1 MREKSE
7 ADVQIQRVK
16 KSRARLYSEAP
27 GTYMMMAG
35 LPIEVSNQIDTFAT
49 DGKKVLVNVNFCKSI
64 PDLNVSGIMIH
75 ESLHISLKHMYRR
88 PEWCCHALWNEAT
101 DYVINGWIYESE
113 NYGKS
118 FSLPKNCLN
127 NKKYWGW
134 AAEKVAKDLLD
145 NGWEEPPEGTDTR
158 VRPGD
163 VMDAEEEGDDLI
175 EAEEEL
181 DERIADASLLE
192 KSVGRGKGG
201 MMTKIAD
208 QVGKTSTSE
217 HIRHWLQTRYT
228 SPNKSLARPNRR
240 FVHKKIYLPTPKKQ
254 VERLH
259 VCIDSSASVGKSEL
273 ADYRAQI
280 VRYAKELGLN
290 VIRVAYVDSRIHE
303 NKIDGGI
310 WHDIVLDGASPDS
323 IELNVHGGG
332 GTSFDPIFN
341 RVEEEGEEVT
351 ALVYMTDGYGS
362 VSVNEPTY
370 PVLWLSS
377 GCEPDF
383 YRTSRWGKH
392 VSLSYY

>member
-1 MREKSE
+1 
-7 ADVQIQRVK
+7 
-16 KSRARLYSEAP
+16 
-27 GTYMMMAG
+27 
-35 LPIEVSNQIDTFAT
+35 
-49 DGKKVLVNVNFCKSI
+49 
-64 PDLNVSGIMIH
+64 MIH

-88 PEWCCHALWNEAT
+88 PEWCCNELWNEAT
-101 DYVINGWIYESE
+101 DYVINGWIYESK
-113 NYGKS
+113 NYGSS
-118 FSLPKNCLN
+118 FTLPEKCLKN
-127 NKKYWGW
+127 KRYWGW

-163 VMDAEEEGDDLI
+163 VMDAEEEGDELENA
-175 EAEEEL
+175 EAEL

-192 KSVGRGKGG
+192 KSIGHGKGG
-201 MMTKIAD
+201 MMTKIVD
-208 QVGKTSTSE
+208 QIGKTSTSE
-217 HIRHWLQTRYT
+217 YIRHWLQTRYS

-240 FVHKKIYLPTPKKQ
+240 FVYKKIYLPTPKKQ
-254 VERLH
+254 VEKLH
-259 VCIDSSASVGKSEL
+259 VCIDSSASVGRSEL

-290 VIRVAYVDSRIHE
+290 IIRVAYVDSRVHE
-303 NKIDGGI
+303 NVIDGGI

-341 RVEEEGEEVT
+341 RIEEEGEEVT

-370 PVLWLSS
+370 PVLWLTS
-377 GCEPDF
+377 GVEPDF
-383 YRTSRWGKH
+383 YRTSRWGEH
-392 VSLSYY
+392 VKLCSY